1 MLSRLQRT
9 AKLDGAVRSIPRP
22 STVIRA
28 IKHTNHALLH
38 KSCVPV
44 NQLSGAVQIKGKVS
58 ARDHVACRAESA
70 AAAESSG
77 GTGLGSMGK
86 NADKTAEPWVDT
98 HARRQR
104 AWIRRNPRPHS
115 YVQRLVWHE
124 HHVQHVRRAPGLPLG
139 MLHVACRPALDA
151 SCLPCAQTRVPHP
164 CMLRRQCQNC
174 SFNKELFS
182 VFKYPLTTTL
192 VQVSRRAMTGNLG

>member
-1 MLSRLQRT
+1 
-9 AKLDGAVRSIPRP
+9 
-22 STVIRA
+22 
-28 IKHTNHALLH
+28 
-38 KSCVPV
+38 
-44 NQLSGAVQIKGKVS
+44 
-58 ARDHVACRAESA
+58 
-70 AAAESSG
+70 
-77 GTGLGSMGK
+77 MGK

-151 SCLPCAQTRVPHP
+151 SCLPCAQTHVPHP

-192 VQVSRRAMTGNLG
+192 VQVSRRAMTGNLGWGWKATGSVTRLRPASGLGSVPSELSHTTAVYRYIPLPVYKVPSLQ